1 MTPSIDPI
9 PKEARHFQGRRAGLI
24 SRALSAGVDIGVV
37 AVSMAAIYV
46 GFSAVLFLYRP
57 SSFQLPTPS
66 WQVTIAVGYI
76 VLTIYLTWLW
86 RSGGR
91 TYGCHVMGLRVVD
104 RKGQRLGLAAAFLRA
119 VLCGIFPLGLLWVA
133 ISRENRSIQ
142 DLIVHTS
149 VIYDWDIRPRIRG

>member
-1 MTPSIDPI
+1 MTASIDPV

-24 SRALSAGVDIGVV
+24 SRGLSAGVDIGVV
-37 AVSMAAIYV
+37 AASMAAIYV

-57 SSFQLPTPS
+57 SRFQLLTPS

-76 VLTIYLTWLW
+76 VLTIYLTWSW
-86 RSGGR
+86 RSAGR

-142 DLIVHTS
+142 DLILHTS